1 MDTSRSK
8 LWLINI
14 VSSDYSLNSVVFKEL
29 VEQISKTLVCTL
41 YVESGLFFFLA
52 IPHMGNLKQVII
64 TTVFNEDL
72 SQLSS

>member
-41 YVESGLFFFLA
+41 HVESGLFFFLV
-52 IPHMGNLKQVII
+52 IPHMGNLKQAII

-72 SQLSS
+72 PQLSS